1 MGKNQKY
8 SAQEKLQIV
17 LSILRQPEKRKELQG
32 KYNISS
38 STYFK
43 WRNRLIQGGLNNLK
57 DLETGPTA
65 KPEPTP
71 KEQELETKLKVAEE
85 RINWLATELEVLKKN
100 EN

>member
-1 MGKNQKY
+1 M
-8 SAQEKLQIV
+8 
-17 LSILRQPEKRKELQG
+17 
-32 KYNISS
+32 ISD

-57 DLETGPTA
+57 DLETGPTGR
-65 KPEPTP
+65 PEPTA
-71 KEQELETKLKVAEE
+71 KEKELEAKLKAAEG